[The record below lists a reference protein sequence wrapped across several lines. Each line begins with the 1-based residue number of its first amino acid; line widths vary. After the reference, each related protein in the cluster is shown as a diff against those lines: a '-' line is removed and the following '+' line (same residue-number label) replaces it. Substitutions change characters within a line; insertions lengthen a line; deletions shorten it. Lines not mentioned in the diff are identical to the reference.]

1 MHKLVYTIFIFYF
14 VSAISCRS
22 YQHSTA
28 ETPLEILLEGNKRF
42 ASMKPNH
49 PHETR
54 KRVDDISSSQHPF
67 AAIICC
73 SDSRVPP
80 ELVFDQGLGDLFV
93 VRTAGNLMSGLEI
106 GSIEYAVEHLGVKQV
121 LIMGHKECGAIK
133 AFISG
138 GEPEGHIKDIV
149 DSIKAEHEIKQI
161 KPGDKDMLNDCIQA
175 NVLHG
180 LHQLKLHSGILNE
193 KIKKGELQVD
203 GACYDLKSGLVN
215 LIKDQDP
222 G

>member
-1 MHKLVYTIFIFYF
+1 MRKLVYTILFSFIA
-14 VSAISCRS
+14 SIISCRS

-42 ASMKPNH
+42 ASNKPNH

-54 KRVDDISSSQHPF
+54 KRVEEISSAQHPI
-67 AAIICC
+67 AVVVCC

-80 ELVFDQGLGDLFV
+80 ELVFDQGFGDLFV

-138 GEPEGHIKDIV
+138 GEVEGHIKDIV
-149 DSIKAEHEIKQI
+149 DSIRAEHEIMQI
-161 KPGDKDMLNDCIQA
+161 PPDDKDLLNDCIKA

-180 LHQLKLHSGILNE
+180 LHQLKIQSKILYE
-193 KIKKGELQVD
+193 KIIKGELRVD
-203 GACYDLKSGLVN
+203 GSCYDLKSGLVN